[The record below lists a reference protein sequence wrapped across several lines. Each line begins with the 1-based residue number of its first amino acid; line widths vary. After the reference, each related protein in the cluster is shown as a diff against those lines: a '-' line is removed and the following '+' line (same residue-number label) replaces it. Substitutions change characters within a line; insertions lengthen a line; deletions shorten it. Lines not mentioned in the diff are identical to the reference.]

1 MRLVLVGLTHVD
13 FGLDNAKGLSPVAE
27 DKVLLARG
35 ASWSDKEVF
44 LFFFLLLW
52 SEVGVGGASGMEF
65 EVVQCMKKFLWKFC
79 LGVVVMLNLVLL
91 VSVKYTS
98 TMVESGVAIGVLWL
112 VTSSEILF
120 YNLI

>member
-1 MRLVLVGLTHVD
+1 MD
-13 FGLDNAKGLSPVAE
+13 FGLENAKGLFCVVE

-44 LFFFLLLW
+44 FFFLFLLLL
-52 SEVGVGGASGMEF
+52 SEVGVGGASGIEF
-65 EVVQCMKKFLWKFC
+65 EVVQCMENFLWIFC
-79 LGVVVMLNLVLL
+79 LGVLMLNLVLL

-98 TMVESGVAIGVLWL
+98 TMVDSGVAISVLCP
-112 VTSSEILF
+112 VTASKILF